1 MKTILHTLDRGLERA
16 SDHVTSLLLLTIAV
30 VVLYSV
36 VMRYV
41 FLEPPFWTDV
51 ISMFANMGM
60 ILIGLSITVR
70 SRELIAMQALYES
83 ISPRLA
89 LVLDAFWN
97 LVILVFSVIYSW
109 FGLEAALNIPG
120 FYWELGGLEQKYPAM
135 IMPLSG
141 VLLIIAST
149 GVLVQDLKRFRTLE
163 TGESDGP

>member
-1 MKTILHTLDRGLERA
+1 MKSLLHTIDHGLERL
-16 SDHVTSLLLLTIAV
+16 SDHLTSLLLLTIAV

-36 VMRYV
+36 LMRYV
-41 FLEPPFWTDV
+41 FLQPPFWTDV

-83 ISPRLA
+83 ISPRFA
-89 LVLDAFWN
+89 LILDAFWN
-97 LVILVFSVIYSW
+97 FVILIFSMIYTW

-135 IMPLSG
+135 IMPISG

-149 GVLVQDLKRFRTLE
+149 GVLVQDLKRYRALDL
-163 TGESDGP
+163 GASDGP